1 MHRVLLIPVFAIAL
15 MALCAA
21 PQVRAD
27 GVDTF
32 TYTEGFGDSVA
43 TLVWQFPASPI
54 LDPSSYTDT
63 GFTIAADSV
72 SYFLEG
78 TFFSF
83 SDTFSDTFT
92 FSNTD
97 ASGGVNDNGLDVVFF
112 ALSTAQFDQFYLGG
126 ESNPTFAPGTYQVTN
141 ALDLFPGTLVISTPE
156 PSALT
161 LFCVGLCAMLLVS
174 FRKRVFV

>member
-15 MALCAA
+15 VALCAA

-32 TYTEGFGDSVA
+32 TYTENYGDLVA
-43 TLVWQFPASPI
+43 SLVWQLPASPI
-54 LDPSSYTDT
+54 LDSSSYTDT
-63 GFTIAADSV
+63 GFTIGADSV

-78 TFFSF
+78 TFLFS
-83 SDTFSDTFT
+83 FSDTFT

-97 ASGGVNDNGLDVVFF
+97 AGGGVYDNSLDVVFF

-141 ALDLFPGTLVISTPE
+141 AFDALPGTLVISTPE

-161 LFCVGLCAMLLVS
+161 LFCVGLCAMLFVS

>member
-15 MALCAA
+15 VALCAA

-32 TYTEGFGDSVA
+32 TYTESSGGFVA
-43 TLVWQFPASPI
+43 SLVWQLPASPI
-54 LDPSSYTDT
+54 LDSFSYTDT
-63 GFTIAADSV
+63 GFTIGADSV

-78 TFFSF
+78 TFLFS
-83 SDTFSDTFT
+83 FSDTFT

-97 ASGGVNDNGLDVVFF
+97 ASGGVNDSLDGVFF

-126 ESNPTFAPGTYQVTN
+126 ESNPTFTPGTYQVTN
-141 ALDLFPGTLVISTPE
+141 AFGSLPGTLVISTPE

-161 LFCVGLCAMLLVS
+161 LFCVGLCAMLFVS

>member
-15 MALCAA
+15 VALSAA

-32 TYTEGFGDSVA
+32 TLTESFGDSVA
-43 TLVWQFPASPI
+43 SLVWQLPASPI
-54 LDPSSYTDT
+54 LDSSSYTDT
-63 GFTIAADSV
+63 GFTIGADSV
-72 SYFLEG
+72 SYFLDG
-78 TFFSF
+78 NFLYSF
-83 SDTFSDTFT
+83 SDTLT

-97 ASGGVNDNGLDVVFF
+97 AGGGVNDSLDRVFF

-126 ESNPTFAPGTYQVTN
+126 ESNSTFAPGTYQVTN
-141 ALDLFPGTLVISTPE
+141 AFDSLPGTLVISTPE

-161 LFCVGLCAMLLVS
+161 LFCVGLCAMLFLS
-174 FRKRVFV
+174 FRKKVFV

>member
-15 MALCAA
+15 VALCAT

-32 TYTEGFGDSVA
+32 TYTENSSDLVA
-43 TLVWQFPASPI
+43 SLVWQLPASPI
-54 LDPSSYTDT
+54 LDSSSYTDT
-63 GFTIAADSV
+63 GFTIGADSV

-78 TFFSF
+78 TFLFS
-83 SDTFSDTFT
+83 FSDTFT

-97 ASGGVNDNGLDVVFF
+97 ASGGVNDSLDGVFF
-112 ALSTAQFDQFYLGG
+112 ALSTAQFDQFYLGE
-126 ESNPTFAPGTYQVTN
+126 ESNPTFMPGTYQVTN

>member
-1 MHRVLLIPVFAIAL
+1 MYRVLLIPVFAIAL
-15 MALCAA
+15 VALCAA

-32 TYTEGFGDSVA
+32 TFTESSGDLVA
-43 TLVWQFPASPI
+43 SLVWQLPASPI
-54 LDPSSYTDT
+54 LDSSSYTDT

-78 TFFSF
+78 PFSF

-97 ASGGVNDNGLDVVFF
+97 AGGGVSDSLGGVFF
-112 ALSTAQFDQFYLGG
+112 ALSTAQFDL
-126 ESNPTFAPGTYQVTN
+126 PGN
-141 ALDLFPGTLVISTPE
+141 
-156 PSALT
+156 
-161 LFCVGLCAMLLVS
+161 
-174 FRKRVFV
+174 

>member
-15 MALCAA
+15 VALCAA

-32 TYTEGFGDSVA
+32 TYTENYGDLVA
-43 TLVWQFPASPI
+43 SLVWQLPASPI
-54 LDPSSYTDT
+54 LDSSSYTDT
-63 GFTIAADSV
+63 GFTIGADSV

-78 TFFSF
+78 TFLFS
-83 SDTFSDTFT
+83 FSDTFT

-97 ASGGVNDNGLDVVFF
+97 AGGGVYDNSLDVVFF

-126 ESNPTFAPGTYQVTN
+126 ESNPTFTPGTYQVTN
-141 ALDLFPGTLVISTPE
+141 ALNSLPGTLVISTPE

-161 LFCVGLCAMLLVS
+161 LFCVGLCAMLFVS

>member
-32 TYTEGFGDSVA
+32 TYTEGFGDSVV

-97 ASGGVNDNGLDVVFF
+97 AGGGVNDSLGSF
-112 ALSTAQFDQFYLGG
+112 ALSTAQFDQFYYLDG
-126 ESNPTFAPGTYQVTN
+126 ERNPTFRSGTYQVTN
-141 ALDLFPGTLVISTPE
+141 AFDLFPGTLVISTPE

-161 LFCVGLCAMLLVS
+161 LFCVGLCAMLFVS